1 VAVGAH
7 DPIALLGEELDA
19 SPAIGWLKDVGG
31 RYVRIN
37 PRYAQQLGTTDER
50 MLGRSDA
57 ELTARETID
66 GPRLAHSD
74 GVNDEPVQLEYTVEA
89 FEGRPALAALRFVVR
104 DASDEAVGVCGVAAE
119 LGEAQLARSECTRLM
134 SIERSWRSDPG
145 PEHVNGH
152 SAISNGEA
160 SAELVAA
167 RSEAAE
173 AAAQLREERHRIA
186 GLQEASAA
194 AAARAEE
201 LGRELATERGV
212 RAELERGVTE
222 ARRSGAHGLDAAATL
237 PGGSGARAGPQAGAH
252 PRRDHAAVLELLT
265 SPEETVDEQLAMLAM
280 SIEAVTLQLAQLR
293 RLLRQRAQPDQPLG
307 GG

>member
-1 VAVGAH
+1 MAVVAH

-37 PRYAQQLGTTDER
+37 PRYAQQLGTTEER
-50 MLGRSDA
+50 MLGHSDA

-119 LGEAQLARSECTRLM
+119 LGDAHLARSECTRLM

-145 PEHVNGH
+145 PEQVNGN
-152 SAISNGEA
+152 SGVSDGEA
-160 SAELVAA
+160 SAELLAA
-167 RSEAAE
+167 RSDAAE
-173 AAAQLREERHRIA
+173 AAAQLREERRRIA
-186 GLQEASAA
+186 ALQEASATA
-194 AAARAEE
+194 AGRAEE
-201 LGRELATERGV
+201 LLRELATEREA
-212 RAELERGVTE
+212 RAQLERGL
-222 ARRSGAHGLDAAATL
+222 A
-237 PGGSGARAGPQAGAH
+237 GARDVPAHNVTPAVTTPDTHQARAAPPRGANPQ
-252 PRRDHAAVLELLT
+252 RDHAAVLELLT
-265 SPEETVDEQLAMLAM
+265 SREETVEEQLAMLAM

-293 RLLRQRAQPDQPLG
+293 RLLRQRPQPD
-307 GG
+307 